1 MLNTKKGIKI
11 KIYSPAIDDVY
22 FLKGLNQ
29 KALNQLNNAL
39 ESFMMANLHN
49 PLHAT
54 ALYNSSIILKELGQ
68 LELAKRHFE
77 DAITLNPFLRET
89 INSMINN

>member
-1 MLNTKKGIKI
+1 
-11 KIYSPAIDDVY
+11 
-22 FLKGLNQ
+22 
-29 KALNQLNNAL
+29 
-39 ESFMMANLHN
+39 MMANLHN

-68 LELAKRHFE
+68 FELAKRHFE

-89 INSMINN
+89 VNNMINN